1 MEPAAFEGRAAV
13 VTGGG
18 SGIGRATAKRLAAG
32 GARVCVADLAAES
45 AESVVK
51 EIGEAGGDAFAFT
64 VDVTRPEQNDALA
77 EAATDRFGALQLV
90 HLNAGIAKAGAI
102 LDGSVEDWDSVIAV
116 NLKGV
121 FLGMR
126 ALAPKLIAAGGGSI
140 AVTAS
145 VAGLRGGTM
154 MPSYYASKHGVVG
167 LVKCAAAELAPHGI
181 RVNAVCPGVID
192 TPLLGPAHG
201 IEAITNVLGQGHLLQ
216 RVGQPEEVAQ
226 LVTFLLSGESSFIT
240 GGAFTVDGGMTA
252 TIGSGGGG
260 DPADEKVFD
269 ELLENFGTAPD
280 RDS

>member
-1 MEPAAFEGRAAV
+1 MQPAGLAGRAAV

-18 SGIGRATAKRLAAG
+18 SGIGRATARRLAAG
-32 GARVCVADLAAES
+32 GARVCVADIAAEN
-45 AESVVK
+45 AEAVAK
-51 EIGEAGGDAFAFT
+51 EIGAAGGDAFAHT
-64 VDVTRPEQNDALA
+64 VDVTRPEQNEALA
-77 EAATDRFGALQLV
+77 AAVTERFGAIQLV
-90 HLNAGIAKAGAI
+90 HLNAGIAKGGTI
-102 LDGSVEDWDSVIAV
+102 LDGSIEDWDSVIAV

-126 ALAPKLIAAGGGSI
+126 ALAPRLIAAGGGAI

-167 LVKCAAAELAPHGI
+167 LVKSAAAEFAPHGI

-201 IEAITNVLGQGHLLQ
+201 VAAITSVLGRGHLLQ
-216 RVGQPEEVAQ
+216 RVGQPEEVAGM
-226 LVTFLLSGESSFIT
+226 VTFLLSDDASFIT

-252 TIGSGGGG
+252 TVGGPGGG
-260 DPADEKVFD
+260 AEEEKVFD
-269 ELLENFGTAPD
+269 AVMDKLGEGA
-280 RDS
+280 

>member
-1 MEPAAFEGRAAV
+1 MGAEPFEGRAAV

-18 SGIGRATAKRLAAG
+18 SGIGRATAKLLAAG
-32 GARVCVADLAAES
+32 GARVCVADLAAEN
-45 AESVVK
+45 AESVAK

-64 VDVTRPEQNDALA
+64 VDVTSPEQNDALA
-77 EAATDRFGALQLV
+77 AAVVERLGAV
-90 HLNAGIAKAGAI
+90 HVAHLNAGIAKGGVI
-102 LDGSVEDWDSVIAV
+102 LDGSIEDWDAVIDV

-126 ALAPKLIAAGGGSI
+126 ALTPKIIEAGGGAI

-167 LVKCAAAELAPHGI
+167 LVKAAAAEFAPHGV

-201 IEAITNVLGQGHLLQ
+201 VAAITDVLGRGHLLQ
-216 RVGQPEEVAQ
+216 RVGHPEEVAQ
-226 LVTFLLSGESSFIT
+226 LVTYLLGDGSSFIT
-240 GGAFTVDGGMTA
+240 GGAFPVDGGMTA
-252 TIGSGGGG
+252 AVGIGAGG
-260 DPADEKVFD
+260 DSTEEGVFEEVLEKLGG
-269 ELLENFGTAPD
+269 E
-280 RDS
+280 

>member
-1 MEPAAFEGRAAV
+1 MGSAPFEGRAAV

-18 SGIGRATAKRLAAG
+18 SGIGRATAKSLAAG
-32 GARVCVADLAAES
+32 GARVCVADLAAET
-45 AESVVK
+45 AEAVAK
-51 EIGEAGGDAFAFT
+51 EIGEAGGDAFAYT
-64 VDVTRPEQNDALA
+64 LDVTRPEQNDALA
-77 EAATDRFGALQLV
+77 AAAVERLGAIHLV

-102 LDGSVEDWDSVIAV
+102 LEGSIEDWDAVMDV

-126 ALAPKLIAAGGGSI
+126 ALAPKIIEAGGGAI

-167 LVKCAAAELAPHGI
+167 LVKAAAAEFAPHGV

-201 IEAITNVLGQGHLLQ
+201 VAAMTDVLGRGHLLQ

-226 LVTFLLSGESSFIT
+226 LVTYLLGEGASFIT
-240 GGAFTVDGGMTA
+240 GGAFPVDGGMTA
-252 TIGSGGGG
+252 AVGIAGGG
-260 DPADEKVFD
+260 DSNEEQAFD
-269 ELLENFGTAPD
+269 ELMESIGGE
-280 RDS
+280 